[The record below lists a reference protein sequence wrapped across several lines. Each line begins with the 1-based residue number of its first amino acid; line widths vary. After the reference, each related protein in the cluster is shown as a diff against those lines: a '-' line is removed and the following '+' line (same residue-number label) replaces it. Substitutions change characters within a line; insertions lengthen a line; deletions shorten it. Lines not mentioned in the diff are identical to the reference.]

1 MSEYEEQAEKFLKD
15 TGFNLDINYKEFNS
29 MSWDKN
35 GQKRNIFEV
44 ELSKGN
50 KSYKFDFGNCVMDSC
65 QQVNSYD
72 LVEEFEIFSGFKYVK
87 SGVSVS
93 IKFTMSKE
101 KIENVTSEFI
111 NKKAEEFLENA
122 KQAFAKYA
130 EDWYNTG
137 PKYRGTSRER
147 DDKKRSYDS
156 DLNIYIKKINDSI
169 VAKLKE
175 YEGKTEYSKDLQLP
189 DIVKPSSYDI
199 LAGLYVCYY
208 ESPDEVVEEFGCM
221 KPSQAIAIYEQDQE
235 LQKLFTE
242 KELELLSEI
251 N

>member
-29 MSWDKN
+29 MPWDKD

-44 ELSKGN
+44 ELSKGD
-50 KSYKFDFGNCVMDSC
+50 KSYKFDFGNSIVYSC
-65 QQVNSYD
+65 KPV
-72 LVEEFEIFSGFKYVK
+72 
-87 SGVSVS
+87 
-93 IKFTMSKE
+93 
-101 KIENVTSEFI
+101 
-111 NKKAEEFLENA
+111 
-122 KQAFAKYA
+122 
-130 EDWYNTG
+130 
-137 PKYRGTSRER
+137 P
-147 DDKKRSYDS
+147 
-156 DLNIYIKKINDSI
+156 KINTVKEVDLI
-169 VAKLKE
+169 IGFRMETMNYTYTYKLTVDIPKLRNLIDISFYNPLLLTIKE
-175 YEGKTEYSKDLQLP
+175 DMELSVERHIESFKGLSTFEKTLLRKKLVLPSEEIANLIRRRANRTHQDLWSEKVHGNIQLP

-199 LAGLYVCYY
+199 LARLYVCYY
-208 ESPDEVVEEFGCM
+208 ESPDDVVEEFGCM